1 MKALY
6 YANYYKKML
15 YLGIE
20 KNANKTITLRK
31 NPYKTSIH
39 TLTCWKHN
47 NQIDAG
53 LELETEKRRE
63 RPKFFDCIRDMSNL
77 DQVWQLPTKMKD
89 KREKEV

>member
-1 MKALY
+1 MLPSQ
-6 YANYYKKML
+6 NIRTLIKK
-15 YLGIE
+15 IVN
-20 KNANKTITLRK
+20 KNKHTQK
-31 NPYKTSIH
+31 NPYKKSIH
-39 TLTCWKHN
+39 TLICCKLN